1 LFALLKRSID
11 LIPKKLVKIPASTS
25 TPLSEQMPIEK
36 LADFDKWSLDFF
48 KKSIEIFLLNFP
60 TFAPQKTKI

>member
-1 LFALLKRSID
+1 
-11 LIPKKLVKIPASTS
+11 LVKIPASTS